1 MRNKILLSLILL
13 LSTALRLWQLDQLP
27 SILNRDEAALAYNAK
42 LLLEAGRDEWGQAW
56 PLTFKSFGDYKL
68 PGYIYT
74 LTALFHFLPQ
84 QDWVVRLPSALAGVL
99 LVVVVALFARRIL
112 QLSTRAALFAAL
124 SVAVLPI
131 FSFYSRIAFE
141 ANVAL
146 TLLVTALYLLFK
158 DKPRDLCASVLL
170 LGAIATYNTPL
181 LLLPFLLPLLIWWR
195 GWRRLRR
202 WLPVV
207 LMLLL
212 IGTAA
217 AWILAGLQSQKS
229 GITIFS
235 DQTLWQEFAAVR
247 ADLSGWQQ
255 KVLGN
260 QYVFYLQL
268 IWERLWASLSPEFLL
283 TRGGNHPWHSLP
295 GFGHVFYLLYLLAAA
310 MLIDIGGEI
319 FFALRERRL
328 TTQLRH
334 HLLLLYLLIIGLAP
348 SVVTVDSPHAT
359 RSLLFFVAVVLLAA
373 TFADRLLSVFK
384 KHVTAIL
391 FALLLILLCEAGNY
405 FYTYFVQYPQ
415 QQPAVT
421 WPAFKSQL
429 RQLEADHPA
438 IPIAVVDPEGYHYI
452 VAAWYLQLSSLDFFA
467 SIKHQAAD
475 HIGLHYGEQVGRY
488 RFIAHPADRRS
499 EERLLLSPQAG
510 ILEF

>member
-99 LVVVVALFARRIL
+99 LVVVIALFARRIL
-112 QLSTRAALFAAL
+112 QLSPSASLLAAAL
-124 SVAVLPI
+124 VAVAPI

-141 ANVAL
+141 ANLAL

-158 DKPRDLCASVLL
+158 DKSRDLCASLL
-170 LGAIATYNTPL
+170 LLAAIATYNTPL
-181 LLLPFLLPLLIWWR
+181 LLLPFLLLLLIWWR
-195 GWRRLRR
+195 GWRQLRS

-207 LMLLL
+207 LTMLL
-212 IGTAA
+212 IGVAA
-217 AWILAGLQSQKS
+217 VWVLAGLQSQKS
-229 GITIFS
+229 AITIFS
-235 DQTLWQEFAAVR
+235 DQTLWQEFAAAR
-247 ADLSGWQQ
+247 ANLSGWQQ

-268 IWERLWASLSPEFLL
+268 MWERLRASLSPEFLL
-283 TRGGNHPWHSLP
+283 IRGGSHPWHSLP
-295 GFGHVFYLLYLLAAA
+295 GFGHVFYLVYLLAAA

-328 TTQLRH
+328 TKQLRQ
-334 HLLLLYLLIIGLAP
+334 HLLLLYLLVIGLAP

-359 RSLLFFVAVVLLAA
+359 RSLLFFVAIILLAA
-373 TFADRLLSVFK
+373 TFANRLLLVFK
-384 KHVTAIL
+384 KQAKAIL
-391 FALLLILLCEAGNY
+391 FGLLLILLVEAGNY
-405 FYTYFVQYPQ
+405 FYAYFVQYPQ

-421 WPAFKSQL
+421 WPTFKERLNELENNYPDQL
-429 RQLEADHPA
+429 
-438 IPIAVVDPEGYHYI
+438 IAVLDQEGYHYI
-452 VAAWYLQLSSLDFFA
+452 VAAWYLQLSSDEFFV
-467 SIKHQAAD
+467 SVTHQAAD

-488 RFIAHPADRRS
+488 RFITHPDDRRS
-499 EERLLLSPQAG
+499 EERLLLTPQTG